1 MIAAPIE
8 QQINGVEGMA
18 RIESE
23 SRGDG
28 SYVAYVR
35 FRSGAD
41 PNLAMVQV
49 QNRVALAQPILPA
62 AVQKAGVT
70 VKVAAAES
78 GEKRRAAIA
87 LVDRDNHSREILRDA
102 SAAVLKRLSA
112 ERSMAAP
119 QAFPGPDGKQLRI
132 QINRAKCAEYGI
144 AVGDI
149 EQAAQSASGDTN
161 IETLKTRPVTSTKG
175 DAITLGMVA
184 TIELVDGPSGVYRVD
199 LYPAVRIAGS
209 PPEGKTA
216 ESAASQSAE
225 LADKE
230 LKSQNNPSGI
240 TVMNLTAP

>member
-1 MIAAPIE
+1 MPLLLVFAVTSLGCSLSASKGPVIVVTASFPGANAQVVADMIAAPIE

-49 QNRVALAQPILPA
+49 QNRVALAQPILPE

-132 QINRAKCAEYGI
+132 QINQTQQSSRATDLQSLVSNETDADMATSITQLSQTSTAY
-144 AVGDI
+144 
-149 EQAAQSASGDTN
+149 QAALASATKILQTSLLDY
-161 IETLKTRPVTSTKG
+161 LK
-175 DAITLGMVA
+175 
-184 TIELVDGPSGVYRVD
+184 
-199 LYPAVRIAGS
+199 
-209 PPEGKTA
+209 
-216 ESAASQSAE
+216 
-225 LADKE
+225 
-230 LKSQNNPSGI
+230 
-240 TVMNLTAP
+240 